1 MSDVQQWL
9 KEGMMVN
16 VQFYQGKAVGI
27 EVPTF
32 VELEV
37 VETEPG
43 VRVIP
48 PKEAQNLLSWKLELL
63 CRFLVHNGR

>member
-1 MSDVQQWL
+1 
-9 KEGMMVN
+9 MVN

-63 CRFLVHNGR
+63 CRFPCS